1 MSIKNL
7 DFKSYNQ
14 DLTVNSE
21 NKLLYGEIFTP
32 FSLIEKMFE
41 LIPNHLFYDKNL
53 KWLDPGAG
61 TGYFSVYLYF
71 KLFETLKDSIPN
83 DDERRN
89 HIIKYMI
96 YMVEINDNHVEHL
109 KEVFGEDS
117 NIFNYNFLEVKI
129 APEEWKFDV
138 VIGNPPF
145 NYRGIKKVPT
155 NTKLKKKHDGATI
168 WGDFVK
174 RGMSLLKNDGYLCYI
189 TPSIWMKPDKS
200 RLYHYIRQFKIL
212 KLHALNNTK
221 TNQIFKGE
229 AQTPCAYYLL
239 KKCAPDGYVDLFDY
253 DQDKYVTYSLKPEI
267 PIPVFGSSIVKK
279 FCNKVNPSNK
289 LKVYKSNLPSKN
301 CILSDVIK
309 KNYYINI
316 HTCKLN
322 KTTPELVIKYSSK
335 PCHFYGKTKLVMA
348 HGMYGFPTID
358 KGGLYGI
365 SNRDKYVIL
374 RDDTEDLLK
383 LQKFFST
390 KTALYL
396 FESTRYRMKYLEK
409 YIFELIPDITKL
421 DNFPEDINDETIAS
435 YFGLTD
441 EEKNAIN
448 SLHKK
453 EYNYFKK

>member
-1 MSIKNL
+1 M
-7 DFKSYNQ
+7 
-14 DLTVNSE
+14 
-21 NKLLYGEIFTP
+21 
-32 FSLIEKMFE
+32 
-41 LIPNHLFYDKNL
+41 LFR
-53 KWLDPGAG
+53 
-61 TGYFSVYLYF
+61 S
-71 KLFETLKDSIPN
+71 
-83 DDERRN
+83 
-89 HIIKYMI
+89 
-96 YMVEINDNHVEHL
+96 
-109 KEVFGEDS
+109 
-117 NIFNYNFLEVKI
+117 
-129 APEEWKFDV
+129 
-138 VIGNPPF
+138 
-145 NYRGIKKVPT
+145 
-155 NTKLKKKHDGATI
+155 
-168 WGDFVK
+168 
-174 RGMSLLKNDGYLCYI
+174 
-189 TPSIWMKPDKS
+189 
-200 RLYHYIRQFKIL
+200 
-212 KLHALNNTK
+212 
-221 TNQIFKGE
+221 
-229 AQTPCAYYLL
+229 
-239 KKCAPDGYVDLFDY
+239 
-253 DQDKYVTYSLKPEI
+253 
-267 PIPVFGSSIVKK
+267 
-279 FCNKVNPSNK
+279 

-335 PCHFYGKTKLVMA
+335 PCHFYGKSKLVMA

-358 KGGLYGI
+358 SSGLYGI

-374 RDDTEDLLK
+374 RDDMEDLLK